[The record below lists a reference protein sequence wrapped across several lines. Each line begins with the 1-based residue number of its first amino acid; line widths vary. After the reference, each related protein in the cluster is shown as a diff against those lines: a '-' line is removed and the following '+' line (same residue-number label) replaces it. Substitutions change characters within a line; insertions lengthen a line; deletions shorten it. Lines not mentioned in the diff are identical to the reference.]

1 MSIDGLRT
9 GWEIHE
15 KQESFWQWRCPWGD
29 TCKKES
35 LLFEDQ
41 NRGMVLDVAAHH
53 LCNEHTEFTNDFNLA
68 SSCAEIGLTEKIKK
82 SRVFYERSTEHGT
95 EQKEPR

>member
-1 MSIDGLRT
+1 MAFAQDGKFTKSRSPSGNGVALGVIHARKNRCCSRT
-9 GWEIHE
+9 
-15 KQESFWQWRCPWGD
+15 K
-29 TCKKES
+29 
-35 LLFEDQ
+35 
-41 NRGMVLDVAAHH
+41 NRGMVLDFAAHH

-68 SSCAEIGLTEKIKK
+68 RSCAEIGLTEKIKK